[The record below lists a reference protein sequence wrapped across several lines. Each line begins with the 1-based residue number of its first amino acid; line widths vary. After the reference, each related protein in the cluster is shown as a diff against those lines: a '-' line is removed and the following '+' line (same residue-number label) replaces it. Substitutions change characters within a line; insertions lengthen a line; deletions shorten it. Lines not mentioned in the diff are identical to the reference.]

1 MNIKKSSARAAAA
14 VTITTR
20 KSTSIITS
28 TIMNMRMKTAP
39 ATADMII
46 TTNMNTIMI
55 MHMKAVPVAAGMRT
69 IIMMNV
75 AAAVVTIMAICR
87 LMTAKR

>member
-1 MNIKKSSARAAAA
+1 MNTKKSSVRAAAA
-14 VTITTR
+14 DTSTTR
-20 KSTSIITS
+20 KSTSIITN

-39 ATADMII
+39 VAADMII

-55 MHMKAVPVAAGMRT
+55 MHTKAAPAAAGMRT
-69 IIMMNV
+69 IIMMNA
-75 AAAVVTIMAICR
+75 AAAVVMITAIWR

>member
-20 KSTSIITS
+20 KSTSIITN

-39 ATADMII
+39 AAADMII

-55 MHMKAVPVAAGMRT
+55 MHTKAAPAAAGMCT

-75 AAAVVTIMAICR
+75 AVAAVMIMDTCR